1 MSDQIL
7 VTRDEL
13 TKAIQNAYRNGASD
27 ERQRVGAV
35 LYGVLA
41 SRANVSP
48 VYSQTIGIKEAIRI
62 LGVENV

>member
-1 MSDQIL
+1 MTDI
-7 VTRDEL
+7 VTSREEL
-13 TKAIQNAYRNGASD
+13 AKAIQTAYRNGATD
-27 ERQRVGAV
+27 ERNRVGAV

-48 VYSQTIGIKEAIRI
+48 IYSQTIGINEAIEL